1 MTETILYG
9 IPNCDTVKK
18 ARTWLDAQGV
28 DYAFHDYKKQ
38 GTDPARLAAWI
49 ETAGVDTVLNRRGTT
64 WRKLPEADKA
74 DVDAAKAVK
83 LLQDNPSMIKRP
95 IVEDG
100 GALLVGFK
108 EDEWSA
114 HFS

>member
-1 MTETILYG
+1 M
-9 IPNCDTVKK
+9 
-18 ARTWLDAQGV
+18 ARCAGR
-28 DYAFHDYKKQ
+28 
-38 GTDPARLAAWI
+38 RLRVSRLQEAGHRSGQAAWI

-74 DVDAAKAVK
+74 DVDAAKAVR